1 MILTKPQTTTPNLLN
16 HQYQKAATRSSAIQV
31 HERSAENLRLAQE
44 LADARRRCDELERT
58 NTHLETQYA
67 ILQTAYM
74 ELKYEYTG
82 EL

>member
-1 MILTKPQTTTPNLLN
+1 MISTLPNN
-16 HQYQKAATRSSAIQV
+16 YQKAVRSSAIQV